1 MLSTYPAQAAFAG
14 FVTALLILIL
24 RRPALR
30 WQLID
35 HPGGRKRHGTP
46 VPLTGGVSIT
56 AGFVGALAVSFSA
69 FGDFTPFFA
78 GFLLLALVGLLD
90 DVGEVSAGTKLL
102 LQLVA
107 ALLMTSWGNN
117 FLVNLGDLFGTNPI
131 NTRNWAIPLTVFAAL
146 AVINSINMLDGLD
159 GLAGSL
165 AFVMLMFFA
174 AFAWILGDLNST
186 KILVVLGGA
195 VAGFLFFNLPWPL
208 RGRHRT
214 FMGDAGSMVLG
225 FSIAWFAVSLTQRP
239 GAFVP
244 PPVMLWVLGIVLMDV
259 FTVTVRRL
267 IRRRSVMAPDRDH
280 IHHVLLRRG
289 LGPRTT
295 LAALIGANA
304 ALAATGMALW
314 RLGVPDWWIFWSF
327 LGVCVVYFVVFFLPF
342 RYYRLRSRFG
352 YDEEYERDGDG
363 TAG

>member
-30 WQLID
+30 WHLID
-35 HPGGRKRHGTP
+35 HPGGRKRHGAP

-56 AGFVGALAVSFSA
+56 AGFVCALAVSFSA

-78 GFLLLALVGLLD
+78 GVLLLALVGLLD

-102 LQLVA
+102 LQLIA

-131 NTRNWAIPLTVFAAL
+131 NTRNWAIPLTVFAVL
-146 AVINSINMLDGLD
+146 AVINSMNMLDGLD

-165 AFVMLMFFA
+165 ALVMLMFFA
-174 AFAWILGDLNST
+174 GFAWTVGDLNSA
-186 KILVVLGGA
+186 KILIVLSGA

-214 FMGDAGSMVLG
+214 FMGDSGSMVLG

-239 GAFVP
+239 GASVP

-289 LGPRTT
+289 MGPRTT
-295 LAALIGANA
+295 LAALIATNA
-304 ALAATGMALW
+304 VLAATGMMLW

-327 LGVCVVYFVVFFLPF
+327 LGVCLVYFAVFFLPF
-342 RYYRLRSRFG
+342 RYYRLRSRLG
-352 YDEEYERDGDG
+352 YDDEYERDGDG
-363 TAG
+363 GTG